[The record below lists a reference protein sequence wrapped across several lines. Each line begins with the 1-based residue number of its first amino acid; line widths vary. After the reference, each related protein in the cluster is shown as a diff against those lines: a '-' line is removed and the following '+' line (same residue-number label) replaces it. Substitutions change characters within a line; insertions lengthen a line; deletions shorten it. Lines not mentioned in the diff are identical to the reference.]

1 MTYRVMLRNIVL
13 LPGLIAVF
21 LIVSGKYFT
30 WVVDDLYIYFRYVE
44 NFVSGSGIAFN
55 RAEHVEGFSGFLW
68 FAWLALCKS
77 AGADLESAA
86 KYSSLSLAVLNIL
99 LVQILSSRILP
110 GRLSVT
116 APVLTMFCL
125 PYVIWAVSGFELM
138 LFVFLL
144 LLAVL
149 ILSNEN
155 SGAPALAGSAF
166 VLFLLTVTRPEGIL
180 FSFCLIYYS
189 LFTSGN
195 RRRLRFPLLIYLTLT
210 AVFFGFRLAY
220 FGDVFPNTYYA
231 KIGHGIFGSYEIR
244 SYKNGILY
252 FIFFLKDNPQFIP
265 GFIFAFAVFIRYR
278 SDRLL
283 VMLSL
288 MLICQLAFI
297 TFAGGDWMVQHRFA
311 VPAIPLL
318 ALLSAGLLAKL
329 NKGREFA
336 GVLSATLLCAVSA
349 ASLVFGDKS
358 VIERETIL
366 WNNVKVVAPSMG
378 SIIGPGTVAASGACG
393 IIPYFL
399 SDVEIIDMVGLTDKT
414 IAKEGYRTGMW
425 FERSFPKYVY
435 SKDPQFLIMWKKKDE
450 KGEYRFSYAAPVY
463 EEMSKDPG
471 FQDFELAKTYDVLS
485 DVVIEIYKRKGE

>member
-1 MTYRVMLRNIVL
+1 MTFRVGLRDIVL
-13 LPGLIAVF
+13 LPGLITVF
-21 LIVSGKYFT
+21 LIVSFRYFA

-44 NFVSGSGIAFN
+44 NFVSGYGIVFN
-55 RAEHVEGFSGFLW
+55 RGEHVEGFSSFLW
-68 FAWLALCKS
+68 FAWLALCRS
-77 AGADLESAA
+77 AGADLETVA

-99 LVQILSSRILP
+99 LVQILSLRILP
-110 GRLSVT
+110 GRLAIA

-138 LFVFLL
+138 LFIFLL

-155 SGAPALAGSAF
+155 SGAIALAGSAF

-180 FSFCLIYYS
+180 FAICLIYYA
-189 LFTSGN
+189 LFTTGN
-195 RRRLRFPLLIYLTLT
+195 RRRLRLPLLIYLTLT
-210 AVFFGFRLAY
+210 SVFFGFRLAY

-231 KIGHGIFGSYEIR
+231 KIGHGIFGDYEAR
-244 SYKNGILY
+244 SYKNGVLY

-265 GFIFAFAVFIRYR
+265 GLIFAFVVLIRYR
-278 SDRLL
+278 SERLL
-283 VMLSL
+283 MMLSL

-318 ALLSAGLLAKL
+318 ALLTAGLLAKL
-329 NKGREFA
+329 SRGRELA
-336 GVLSATLLCAVSA
+336 GAVTAALLCAVSA

-378 SIIGPGTVAASGACG
+378 SIIGPGKVAASGACG

-399 SDVEIIDMVGLTDKT
+399 RDVTVIDMVGLTDRT
-414 IAKEGYRTGMW
+414 IAKEGYRSGMW
-425 FERSFPKYVY
+425 FERAMPEYVY

-450 KGEYRFSYAAPVY
+450 NGVYRFKYAAPVY

-471 FQDFELAKTYDVLS
+471 FEDFELAKSYDVLS
-485 DVVIEIYKRKGE
+485 DVVIEIYKRRDG